1 LVEEIPHITGPIAL
15 DTETFDPTGE
25 DRALDVRRTRVRL
38 LQLAVG
44 ESAPYVVDA
53 RTAGDIGPLLEALA
67 DRPVVVHNAA
77 YDLAVLRTNY
87 DYIHRGPVFDT
98 FLAAKV
104 FYAGTNNRA
113 GLEDLLAGL
122 LEVKVDKTN
131 QTSDWS
137 GELSEGQ
144 LVYAA
149 RDVLHLHELAD
160 VLRARTGKSSMAD
173 VVELENRMVKVTAEM
188 TALGMPVDEA
198 VFAEC
203 VRESV
208 ESVEKSVAALD
219 ALVTEPLPEKFAKAN
234 AKNKNTPIERVHRV
248 NWNSTAQVLWAFQT
262 AGLKLRSTDK
272 QTRAKHEGHPMV
284 DALSALRDGGDIAR
298 RFKETEVADGRVH
311 ATWKQVEAATGR
323 MSCEK
328 PPLQGISKPLRRAF
342 VAPAGH
348 DLVISDLS
356 QIEVRVLCAISG
368 DDNLRQEFI
377 AGADVHT
384 AVAAN
389 VLGVTRDEV
398 TPEQRKLAKSLVF
411 GLLYGQGLKGFAD
424 KAREVFK
431 KNYTERDVE
440 RLFWKPFFEAYPGVA
455 RWRQN
460 AIDRFKRGRHDSY
473 TALGRRRLG
482 LTSDRQA
489 LNAPIQGGAADVMK
503 AIAVAV
509 YQRRLEV
516 PGLEIVGLVHDEI
529 LATVPEEH
537 AAAAAALVHEVM
549 KEVGEEVTNI
559 GVDEGKRVPVEAK
572 TQACDS
578 WAEKE

>member
-1 LVEEIPHITGPIAL
+1 MTKNENGLGMGNGQVAQDAHPVEHLDYTPVFTPADLADLVEEIHHTTGPIAL
-15 DTETFDPTGE
+15 DTETFDPTDE
-25 DRALDVRRTRVRL
+25 DRALDVRRARVRL

-53 RTAGDIGPLLEALA
+53 RTAGDMGPLLEALA

-87 DYIHRGPVFDT
+87 GYVHRGPVFDT
-98 FLAAKV
+98 MLAAKV
-104 FYAGTNNRA
+104 FYAGTNNHA
-113 GLEDLLAGL
+113 YLEDLLAGL

-144 LVYAA
+144 LKYAA

-160 VLRARTGKSSMAD
+160 VLRTRTGKAGMAD

-208 ESVEKSVAALD
+208 ESVEKSVTALD

-323 MSCEK
+323 MSREK

-377 AGADVHT
+377 AGRT
-384 AVAAN
+384 YI
-389 VLGVTRDEV
+389 R
-398 TPEQRKLAKSLVF
+398 Q
-411 GLLYGQGLKGFAD
+411 
-424 KAREVFK
+424 
-431 KNYTERDVE
+431 
-440 RLFWKPFFEAYPGVA
+440 
-455 RWRQN
+455 WRPTCS
-460 AIDRFKRGRHDSY
+460 ALRGR
-473 TALGRRRLG
+473 R
-482 LTSDRQA
+482 
-489 LNAPIQGGAADVMK
+489 
-503 AIAVAV
+503 
-509 YQRRLEV
+509 
-516 PGLEIVGLVHDEI
+516 
-529 LATVPEEH
+529 
-537 AAAAAALVHEVM
+537 
-549 KEVGEEVTNI
+549 
-559 GVDEGKRVPVEAK
+559 
-572 TQACDS
+572 
-578 WAEKE
+578 